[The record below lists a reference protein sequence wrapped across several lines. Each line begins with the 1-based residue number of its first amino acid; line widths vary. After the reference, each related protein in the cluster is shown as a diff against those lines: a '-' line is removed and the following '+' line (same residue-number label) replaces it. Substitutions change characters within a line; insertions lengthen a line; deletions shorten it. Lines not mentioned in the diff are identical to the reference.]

1 MFRFFQSGLGQKIF
15 EHTYFLKEKAN
26 GFPKISA
33 FFQKMNAF
41 PLDLNNPRT
50 HNQRIVHKMLT
61 DRNPLLVITSDKVK
75 VRDYIRQKLG
85 KEKAEQILIP
95 LFHVSKTGKDFPSN
109 LWEKEFFMKANHA
122 SGFNRLVKPGDDPA
136 KIQELAQYWLGQSFG
151 QVNHAWAYRDIPRR
165 IVCEQVLR
173 DERGKIPMDIKF
185 YCFHGKVKMILFLDD
200 RFGDSSRI
208 FTDENLREI
217 PGAQMFGDKT
227 LGEIPDLP
235 NLSELID
242 LSERLSTDF
251 TYCRVDFYSL
261 WGKIYFGE
269 LTHYTGAGIERFDD
283 FDTDQAFGEL
293 WKPENKQKNFF
304 EIYFSIKDSS
314 PIRPSKD

>member
-1 MFRFFQSGLGQKIF
+1 MISFFKAGIGQKWF
-15 EHTYFLKEKAN
+15 EQAYFFKEKAK
-26 GFPKISA
+26 GFPKMMA
-33 FFQKMNAF
+33 LFQKMNGY
-41 PLDLNNPRT
+41 PLDLKRPTT
-50 HNQRIVHKMLT
+50 HNQRIVHKMVT
-61 DRNPLLVITSDKVK
+61 DRTPLLVITSDKVK
-75 VRDYIRQKLG
+75 VREYIREKLG
-85 KEKAEQILIP
+85 KERADQILIP
-95 LFHVSKTGKDFPSN
+95 QYHVSKTGMDIPKPEWKF
-109 LWEKEFFMKANHA
+109 EFFMKANHA
-122 SGFNRLVKPGDDPA
+122 SGYNRLVKPGDDPIE
-136 KIQELAQYWLGQSFG
+136 IQKLAQFWLSQSFG

-227 LGEIPDLP
+227 LREIPDLP

-242 LSERLSTDF
+242 LSERLSIDF

-283 FDTDQAFGEL
+283 FDTDRAFGEL
-293 WKPENKQKNFF
+293 WKPENKGKSFF
-304 EIYFSIKDSS
+304 DIYHFLKAQA
-314 PIRPSKD
+314 